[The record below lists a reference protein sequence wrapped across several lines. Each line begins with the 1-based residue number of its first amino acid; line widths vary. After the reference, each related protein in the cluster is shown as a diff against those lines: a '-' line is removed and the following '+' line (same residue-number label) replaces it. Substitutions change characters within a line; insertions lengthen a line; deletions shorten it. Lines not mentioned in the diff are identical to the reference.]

1 MIKRENLKKGDTVLV
16 VPNSD
21 YTRDTS
27 VSKVEITAIGPKFIT
42 VATKWDDGHYG
53 ISTKFHNDDRMCEKD
68 YSSRRLFL
76 GTQEEYEKFK
86 DEEKKSKELYREIE
100 RMFNKHLSYEKLL
113 AIKTIIEA
121 DDYVSALR
129 SLAFAAG
136 IIRVPACSC

>member
-1 MIKRENLKKGDTVLV
+1 MIKRENLKKGDTVLI

-21 YTRDTS
+21 YTRDNS

-53 ISTKFHNDDRMCEKD
+53 ISTKFHNDNNMSEKD

-76 GTQEEYEKFK
+76 GTEEEYEEFK
-86 DEEKKSKELYREIE
+86 TTEKKVKELYYEINNSLN
-100 RMFNKHLSYEKLL
+100 RNLPYEKLL

-121 DDYVSALR
+121 DSLDDALATMHCVR
-129 SLAFAAG
+129 LP
-136 IIRVPACSC
+136 R

>member
-1 MIKRENLKKGDTVLV
+1 MIKRESLKKGDTVLV

-27 VSKVEITAIGPKFIT
+27 VSKVEITAIGPKYIT

-53 ISTKFHNDDRMCEKD
+53 IPSKFHNDDRMSEKD

-76 GTQEEYEKFK
+76 GTEEEYEESKK
-86 DEEKKSKELYREIE
+86 LEKEAKELYYEITKTPF
-100 RMFNKHLSYEKLL
+100 RDIGYDKLK

-121 DDYVSALR
+121 DSVDEALAEMHCVR
-129 SLAFAAG
+129 LP
-136 IIRVPACSC
+136 R

>member
-27 VSKVEITAIGPKFIT
+27 VSKVEITAIGPKYIT

-53 ISTKFHNDDRMCEKD
+53 IPSKFHNDDRMSEKD

-76 GTQEEYEKFK
+76 GTQEEYEEFK
-86 DEEKKSKELYREIE
+86 NTEKKAKELYYEITKTP
-100 RMFNKHLSYEKLL
+100 FKDIGYDKLK

-129 SLAFAAG
+129 SLAFAAD